1 VRKHRCIVGNWLNV
15 RFISFNTLLNYTDV
29 LLVYPSTVCS
39 NFSDVE
45 AP

>member
-1 VRKHRCIVGNWLNV
+1 
-15 RFISFNTLLNYTDV
+15 
-29 LLVYPSTVCS
+29 VYPSTVCS